1 MQLTTRRGSS
11 VGSSK
16 VSASVEDPCPN
27 RVAIAVQVNS
37 YGAQTCGRGSSYMLG
52 LSLLSSPAAVSE
64 YCTKEQYER
73 DRALIEN
80 ATSTGSLVKGP
91 KSLRDS
97 ILVQETMWFDMNYP
111 KTDRIHAIF

>member
-64 YCTKEQYER
+64 YCTKEQTREGVR
-73 DRALIEN
+73 SSRTLPVRARLLN
-80 ATSTGSLVKGP
+80 
-91 KSLRDS
+91 LRDS